1 MKIVGINGHSLH
13 LTALN
18 NFMEQTR
25 FHIEN
30 ITNENYCLSE
40 KLGRK
45 VLELTIKAV
54 ESDVVSFADPVPSV
68 LRRSQVTKNT
78 KMFDETVPA
87 YLKSQ
92 TKMWFN

>member
-1 MKIVGINGHSLH
+1 MIIVGIKGHSLH

-25 FHIEN
+25 FHIDN
-30 ITNENYCLSE
+30 ITNENYWLLE

-45 VLELTIKAV
+45 FLELTIKAV
-54 ESDVVSFADPVPSV
+54 ESEGASFADPLPTV

-87 YLKSQ
+87 YLKNQ
-92 TKMWFN
+92 TKMWFS